1 MEVILIAKG
10 DFALLG
16 AAVPAFAEEFRGKA
30 RSRSATGTPGPPP
43 A

>member
-16 AAVPAFAEEFRGKA
+16 AAVPAFAA